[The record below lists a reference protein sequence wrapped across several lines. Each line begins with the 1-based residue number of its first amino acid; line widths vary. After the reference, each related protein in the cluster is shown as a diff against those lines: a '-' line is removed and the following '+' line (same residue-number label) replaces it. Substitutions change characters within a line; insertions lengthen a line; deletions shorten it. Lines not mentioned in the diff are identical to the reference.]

1 MGAFT
6 TMTSKGQLT
15 IPKDVRERLNLAP
28 GTKFFVTERD
38 GEVVARPKNKK
49 LADLAGMMGRPPN
62 GESLTVDEMR
72 EAVAEAIAE
81 DDDRIK
87 REWNASHNDRP

>member
-28 GTKFFVTERD
+28 GTRFFVTERD
-38 GEVVARPKNKK
+38 GLVVARPKNKK
-49 LADLAGMMGRPPN
+49 LADLAGMLGRPPS
-62 GESLTVDEMR
+62 GISLTVEAIR
-72 EAVAEAIAE
+72 EAVADAIAE

-87 REWNASHNDRP
+87 KEWKDSQT

>member
-15 IPKDVRERLNLAP
+15 IAKDVRDRLNLAP
-28 GTKFFVTERD
+28 GTRFFVTERD

-49 LADLAGMMGRPPN
+49 LADLAGLLGRAPN
-62 GESLTVDEMR
+62 GVSLTVEEMKD
-72 EAVAEAIAE
+72 AVADAVAD
-81 DDDRIK
+81 DDDRIR
-87 REWNASHNDRP
+87 REWEASQR

>member
-28 GTKFFVTERD
+28 GTRFFVTERD
-38 GEVVARPKNKK
+38 GVVMARPRNKK
-49 LADLAGMMGRPPN
+49 LADLAGMLGRPPN
-62 GESLTVDEMR
+62 GASLTVEEMR
-72 EAVAEAIAE
+72 DAVADAVAE

-87 REWNASHNDRP
+87 KEWNASRT